1 MTRAPRILGWLLL
14 ALYALLGV
22 NWGRGMVLCF
32 EPDGH
37 VSIEAGIDCSSCC
50 TQEGDPVGT
59 ELSACPC
66 ADVDVSLGESQFA
79 RLGAPLLELARAAL
93 DVGPVVASAPVAARP
108 VRPDGQPRSHA
119 SHGLGALR
127 TIVLRV

>member
-1 MTRAPRILGWLLL
+1 VTRAPRILGWLLL

-22 NWGRGMVLCF
+22 NWGRGLVLCF

-50 TQEGDPVGT
+50 EDEGDP
-59 ELSACPC
+59 EEPALNACPC
-66 ADVDVSLGESQFA
+66 ADVAVSLGESQFV
-79 RLGAPLLELARAAL
+79 RLGAPLLDLARAAL
-93 DVGPVVASAPVAARP
+93 DTGPVVASAPAASRP